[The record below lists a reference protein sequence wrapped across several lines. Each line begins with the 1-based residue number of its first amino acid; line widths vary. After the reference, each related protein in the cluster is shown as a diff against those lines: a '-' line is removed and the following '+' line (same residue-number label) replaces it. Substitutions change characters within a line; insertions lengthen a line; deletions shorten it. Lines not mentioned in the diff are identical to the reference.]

1 MKRPDL
7 GEESLRHLRQASSMF
22 GILREKNF
30 IKSETCIVDLGAGRG
45 SLSFWLAKLIETEKL
60 EKSKVLV
67 IDRASHR
74 FKRDN
79 KVDDRSLVERIR
91 VDIGDLDL
99 NGVEFG
105 DCKVKKIY

>member
-1 MKRPDL
+1 
-7 GEESLRHLRQASSMF
+7 MF
-22 GILREKNF
+22 GILKEKNF
-30 IKSETCIVDLGAGRG
+30 INPETCFADLGAGRG
-45 SLSFWLAKLIETEKL
+45 SVSFWLAKMIEKDKV

-79 KVDDRSLVERIR
+79 KVDDRSLIERIR

-99 NGVEFG
+99 NGVDFG
-105 DCKVKKIY
+105 ECKVSEEKLFARENSNLKLTLNGI